1 MIPGAPSDSKDKESD
16 VGTDTKTDTK
26 ADTAEGSNPESGV
39 AGESNDQNEQ
49 EKEGESENQPEGGQ
63 ETEVKPL
70 PAEEKNYDYIYDK
83 EAGKFKITF
92 HIKEDA
98 KGDQTVELSKVME
111 EINAAG
117 K

>member
-1 MIPGAPSDSKDKESD
+1 M
-16 VGTDTKTDTK
+16 
-26 ADTAEGSNPESGV
+26 
-39 AGESNDQNEQ
+39 
-49 EKEGESENQPEGGQ
+49 
-63 ETEVKPL
+63 
-70 PAEEKNYDYIYDK
+70 EEKNYDYIYDK

-117 K
+117 KKQFDEWFKTEEGAKELDDAHSIMVQRFASHSTALNTFIIR